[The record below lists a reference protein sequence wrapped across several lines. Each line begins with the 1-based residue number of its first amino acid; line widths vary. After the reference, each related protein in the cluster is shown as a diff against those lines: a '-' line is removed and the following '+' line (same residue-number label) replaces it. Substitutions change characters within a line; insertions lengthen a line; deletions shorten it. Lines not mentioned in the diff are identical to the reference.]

1 MTRCECGRPAR
12 FYTRNDRHF
21 RTDKKHGLC
30 GSCFRRMMEAQNVKD
45 RETRREQREDRIHA

>member
-21 RTDKKHGLC
+21 RTDRKHGLC
-30 GSCFRRMMEAQNVKD
+30 GSCFRRMMEAQNVKE